1 MNCPNKTCGN
11 RLTAVQTM
19 AQPDTE
25 KVSTKRRYKCIGAN
39 GCGLILYT
47 DEVITHISNR
57 QHIDSELLT
66 KKGNLK

>member
-1 MNCPNKTCGN
+1 
-11 RLTAVQTM
+11 M

-25 KVSTKRRYKCIGAN
+25 KVSTKRRYKCVGAN

-47 DEVITHISNR
+47 DEIITHISNR